1 MMKTLKSGIKSKRF
15 PLTVSL
21 LVLCGL
27 ILASCT
33 GVSVVNNWPGIS
45 ANQEVIYLSYQGSV
59 HAINASTGTQIWSFP
74 KDKPDASKP
83 FYAAPAFGPD
93 GLIVAGTYG
102 KTLFGFTST
111 GEIKW
116 QFATKSGNFVASP
129 LVINDSILA
138 PASDGVLYVLSM
150 TGTKLWE
157 YKAQDALWTRP
168 ASDGELV
175 FQPGLDHFLYALR
188 LTDGSLV
195 WKKDLESSLVS
206 APTLG
211 ENGTLFISTLNG
223 DVLSINT
230 KDGNINWQ
238 FATQGNLWSSP
249 LVQDNTVFVG
259 NSTREK
265 TGKVFAI
272 STVDGSKIWEQDA
285 GSSIV
290 GGGVLLPEKNLV
302 VFSTEGGSLF
312 AWSLTDGK
320 AEWTQAIGGK
330 LYSAPVIAGDNIVVA
345 VTQGDNKI
353 LQAVTFDGQISWP
366 FALPK

>member
-1 MMKTLKSGIKSKRF
+1 MMKTLTSGIKSKHF

-21 LVLCGL
+21 LILSGL

-45 ANQEVIYLSYQGSV
+45 ANQEVVYLSYQGSM
-59 HAINASTGTQIWSFP
+59 HAINASSGTLVWSFP
-74 KDKPDASKP
+74 KEKPDASKP

-93 GLIVAGTYG
+93 GLIVVGNYG
-102 KTLFGFTST
+102 MTLYGLSSN
-111 GEIKW
+111 GDIQW
-116 QFATKSGNFVASP
+116 QFTTKSGNFVASP

-138 PASDGVLYVLSM
+138 PTSDGNLYAVSL

-157 YKAQDALWTRP
+157 YKAENTIWTQP
-168 ASDGELV
+168 ASDGKLV
-175 FQPGLDHFLYALR
+175 FQPGLDHNLYALR

-230 KDGNINWQ
+230 EDGSINWQ

-249 LVQDNTVFVG
+249 LV
-259 NSTREK
+259 TRK
-265 TGKVFAI
+265 YLVCWKFYQGKN
-272 STVDGSKIWEQDA
+272 G
-285 GSSIV
+285 
-290 GGGVLLPEKNLV
+290 
-302 VFSTEGGSLF
+302 
-312 AWSLTDGK
+312 
-320 AEWTQAIGGK
+320 
-330 LYSAPVIAGDNIVVA
+330 
-345 VTQGDNKI
+345 
-353 LQAVTFDGQISWP
+353 
-366 FALPK
+366 